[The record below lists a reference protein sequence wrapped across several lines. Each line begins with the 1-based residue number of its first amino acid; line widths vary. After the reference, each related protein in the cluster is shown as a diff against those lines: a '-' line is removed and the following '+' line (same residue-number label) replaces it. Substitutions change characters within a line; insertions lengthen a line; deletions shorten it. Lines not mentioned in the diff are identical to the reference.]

1 MKYYVSGGTGAG
13 DFIANTIDEAKQ
25 LADERIAYTQIDI
38 SIFEIEDGE
47 TYPKE
52 DIEPCYKR
60 IWWGVPFDSSVA
72 DDVDII
78 DFGDFGYYGDWE

>member
-25 LADERIAYTQIDI
+25 LSDENTAYTQTDI
-38 SIFEIEDGE
+38 SIFEIDNEE
-47 TYPKE
+47 TVPQE

-60 IWWGVPFDSSVA
+60 IWWGVPFDASFT
-72 DDVDII
+72 DDVNPIC
-78 DFGDFGYYGDWE
+78 FGDFGYYGDWE